1 MAWQIPKTDW
11 AAADGVRDTD
21 LNRIEGNILELYN
34 TALIHNAVT
43 VYVSPSGND
52 STGDG
57 TSARPYKTIT
67 KALQAIPR
75 NLNGDTATIS
85 IAAGVYN
92 ESPVIKG
99 FNGPLRLS
107 LANSASIKSLTVDG
121 CVVLHTGSM
130 LTLAPT
136 STGDTGLLIQNGATW
151 VSLADITVSA
161 GTKGIAV
168 QYGSKMSASG
178 VVSIHNT
185 TSIGLEVLSAS
196 MADIYNLKGTG
207 NATAIASSGG
217 SIISYTLMSISGI
230 ARMLTTNGG
239 RIYSGAQIS
248 VTNY

>member
-107 LANSASIKSLTVDG
+107 LANEASIKSLIVDG

-136 STGDTGLLIQNGATW
+136 ITGLLIQNGATW

-161 GTKGIAV
+161 GAKGIVV
-168 QYGSKMSASG
+168 QYGSKISASG
-178 VVSIHNT
+178 VVNIHNT
-185 TSIGLEVLSAS
+185 TSIGLEVRSAS
-196 MADIYNLKGTG
+196 MADIYNIKGTG
-207 NATAIASSGG
+207 NALSIASSGG
-217 SIISYTLMSISGI
+217 SIISYALMSISGNT
-230 ARMLTTNGG
+230 RTFTTDGG

-248 VTNY
+248 VASY